1 VADYSDIFRQNP
13 QLFAQAIA
21 AAMGTQMP
29 QVQEQQQPA
38 PVEPPPPVEAPPP
51 VEQAPAPAPAPAP
64 PSFDPRA
71 MTPMPAS
78 PELQADIDAALAQ
91 PLGAE
96 APAEPPPAE
105 APAPSGQ
112 IDMRIA
118 PDAERP
124 KGSLGQQQQQ
134 LLDESV
140 AAANETGDSF
150 AREGDAKALAASE
163 AVKIYGQQAGVAD
176 RYAQAAEANYG
187 NHQARAARYRQMEDE
202 DFERL
207 QQEPPKPGHLKS
219 IFNVISGIIGAAAGG
234 EQGAAIGMLRQHVN
248 RQAEE
253 DAQER
258 MAAQN
263 RIEVSGKIQDRI
275 LSDSANEFDAAA
287 KLVAGQWV
295 VASRHLEQIANESN
309 VPAFREQALRLSI
322 QAKDQARG
330 LLKQNV
336 EAQVQQAQAA
346 QAAQAKARA
355 ASLRTRWEEMPQQ
368 ELEALQRAGL
378 LPAPQAKKL
387 AELQKAQRE
396 AAGDAGKPMPVIA
409 GRQVANPEVFRSVR
423 DVDLSKFRDTQ
434 GGMDA
439 LEKNLKELDKLL
451 EEHGTEAYGEHAGT
465 MDALTK
471 AATGTIKDIKTL
483 GTLDNGLLT
492 FAEGLLG
499 DPTSWYKSG
508 GSVRARIKA
517 TRASL
522 REELEAKAENLGLG
536 RKGYGDTVEEQASK
550 YGATPT
556 APPPAVAQGGTP

>member
-1 VADYSDIFRQNP
+1 VADYS
-13 QLFAQAIA
+13 QLFRENPNLLAQALA
-21 AAMGTQMP
+21 AA
-29 QVQEQQQPA
+29 QQFGAAGSSSPMQQ
-38 PVEPPPPVEAPPP
+38 PPP
-51 VEQAPAPAPAPAP
+51 VEQAPPPPPVEPPPQQAPAPAP
-64 PSFDPRA
+64 PPAFDPST

-91 PLGAE
+91 QQAQPPTPM
-96 APAEPPPAE
+96 PAGPPPAE
-105 APAPSGQ
+105 APPPAPSGQ

-118 PDAERP
+118 ADAERP
-124 KGSLGQQQQQ
+124 TGPLGRQQQQ

-140 AAANETGDSF
+140 AAGNEAGDSF

-163 AVKIYGQQAGVAD
+163 AAKVYGTQAGLAD
-176 RYAQAAEANYG
+176 RYARAAEANYG

-275 LSDSANEFDAAA
+275 LHDSANEFDAAA
-287 KLVAGQWV
+287 KLVAGQWI

-309 VPAFREQALRLSI
+309 VPAFREQAFRLSV

-336 EAQVQQAQAA
+336 EAQAQQAEAQA
-346 QAAQAKARA
+346 AAQAKARA
-355 ASLRTRWEEMPQQ
+355 ASSRTKWEDMSQA

-378 LPAPQAKKL
+378 LPAPQAEKL
-387 AELQKAQRE
+387 ADLQIKQRKASGEEDSAVARSNIKQEAAKSLRLYDSAERDAMVLRDMISKLDAEGSNDVPGVGPIAGLAGDWLISAKGVRVRQATKKVLKAQLRDE
-396 AAGDAGKPMPVIA
+396 SGAAISD
-409 GRQVANPEVFRSVR
+409 
-423 DVDLSKFRDTQ
+423 D
-434 GGMDA
+434 
-439 LEKNLKELDKLL
+439 
-451 EEHGTEAYGEHAGT
+451 
-465 MDALTK
+465 
-471 AATGTIKDIKTL
+471 
-483 GTLDNGLLT
+483 
-492 FAEGLLG
+492 
-499 DPTSWYKSG
+499 
-508 GSVRARIKA
+508 
-517 TRASL
+517 
-522 REELEAKAENLGLG
+522 ELEAFMDDRGMGQNATNADFLAGARVALQEFEQKRAIARQAAGIGDGASQPESSNYAEIEARLGA
-536 RKGYGDTVEEQASK
+536 RPE
-550 YGATPT
+550 GAP
-556 APPPAVAQGGTP
+556 